1 MGGSVGNDLRPSG
14 GDEAND
20 NFFIN
25 FLFFSCLFVLEKWR
39 GWGSVCSKE

>member
-25 FLFFSCLFVLEKWR
+25 FFFDVYFVLEKWR